1 MNNKVLTSGFNNLY
15 DPIFCNLFNTN
26 DGFMQVRNSNFGNNM
41 ITDSNHSFSTQ
52 STENNCLEKCKDDKW
67 CTSYSFDISNG
78 QCTEYTN
85 FPSTIVNNINGIN
98 SGYNL
103 SVSYNY
109 NSLTPDQQNV
119 VRTKCTNQYLNDKFI
134 PKNPHVDLSSCFTIN
149 NPESSTS
156 TISTNAQCLYNI
168 YNSEGIP
175 VKIKDNSNYI
185 DNPSFTTSKSD
196 SIIDNY
202 ETGFNNYT
210 SDQNKISNINNI
222 LTPLDLENSEY
233 NEMVNQTNST
243 VYNQYISTINNK
255 SDQIN
260 SYSDNINRRIGL
272 ENFENEYN
280 NNIYKNSAK
289 FIILFIIILFL
300 WYIIL
305 MVSK

>member
-1 MNNKVLTSGFNNLY
+1 
-15 DPIFCNLFNTN
+15 
-26 DGFMQVRNSNFGNNM
+26 MQVRNSNFGNNM

-222 LTPLDLENSEY
+222 LTPLDSENSEY

>member
-1 MNNKVLTSGFNNLY
+1 
-15 DPIFCNLFNTN
+15 
-26 DGFMQVRNSNFGNNM
+26 MQVKNSNFGNNM
-41 ITDSNHSFSTQ
+41 ITNPNYSFSTQ
-52 STENNCLEKCKDDKW
+52 STENNCLKKCKADKW
-67 CTSYSFDISNG
+67 CTSYSFDTSNG

-98 SGYNL
+98 SGYDL

-222 LTPLDLENSEY
+222 LTPLDSENSEY